1 MAIELDSILT
11 NSDWG
16 SEAGKINTNNQKL
29 VSEIIKT
36 QNSAPSIKWYSTGA
50 ELSLK
55 RPNPGDGETAWAGT
69 PYPGT
74 ARAASGGIWNDTGVV
89 PNVGTVELNDYA
101 KTTTVAG
108 VVIRTGEL
116 TETLSKEKDKAP
128 SNYAVDKI
136 VEPFY
141 TYPKTDFPAPILES
155 SRYSSTGALLTEQSG
170 FYSATFPYTAGETFY
185 FTGRLNAASSQV
197 AWYFDASGNPIS
209 REYPATGSNVNY
221 VDLELHPPVGTAT
234 IGLTSRTVTLSVK
247 KLTRV
252 KNTVTPAEMET
263 AINEALG
270 EPDKP
275 LGDHV
280 LWAGTSIP
288 NGCQYPQNICM
299 HFGATINKVTVP
311 SSACESRLNS
321 ADRKVEVFT
330 YSNGSLNGKLG
341 ALSETIA
348 DKQFIVDNYAA
359 IEPYITGSKPT
370 VEQVANNT
378 NYNGM
383 GAADYIR
390 YYSYEKRVIENL
402 TDIDTFF
409 FNHGY
414 NDTNS
419 VANQTLLT
427 AIRLVNDRSQVGTP
441 EYTTALTLVRDKR
454 NFIGG
459 AIQILDAVYAVNPKI
474 KVYVVS
480 EYSRYCK
487 SSNGSTKTAIID
499 LQEELA
505 KYYGIPF
512 INLAD
517 NIGITDYIIPNTA
530 QYWDIEPWLTYKGD
544 NSGDMEKLRYLIP
557 DGTHPFSDPNGLV
570 DKLMEKSCIR
580 QIQSK

>member
-1 MAIELDSILT
+1 MSVLDQLKQYANNVRYQTRKEMNTAELIGSILVGIIDYLRNLISGYTRQPGVDTYALLLSTYPSPEKGWTVLVRNDET
-11 NSDWG
+11 NGGVASLYQW
-16 SEAGKINTNNQKL
+16 N
-29 VSEIIKT
+29 
-36 QNSAPSIKWYSTGA
+36 GA
-50 ELSLK
+50 TWVNLETAVYEDDIALKDDVVLKNELS
-55 RPNPGDGETAWAGT
+55 DAVDI
-69 PYPGT
+69 
-74 ARAASGGIWNDTGVV
+74 S
-89 PNVGTVELNDYA
+89 
-101 KTTTVAG
+101 
-108 VVIRTGEL
+108 
-116 TETLSKEKDKAP
+116 KDKAP

-136 VEPFY
+136 VKPFY
-141 TYPKTDFPAPILES
+141 TESKNPYPVTVLDN
-155 SRYSSTGALLTEQSG
+155 SRYSSAGALLTDQSG
-170 FYSATFPYTAGETFY
+170 FFSAVLPYTAGETFY
-185 FTGRLNAASSQV
+185 FTGRLNASSSQV
-197 AWYFDASGNPIS
+197 AWYFDVSGNPIS
-209 REYPATGSNVNY
+209 REYPATGSNVDY
-221 VDLELHPPVGTAT
+221 VDLELHPPVGTVT

-247 KLTRV
+247 KLERV
-252 KNTVTPAEMET
+252 KNTVTPAEMKA
-263 AINEALG
+263 AIDAIKLS
-270 EPDKP
+270 P
-275 LGDHV
+275 LGLSV

-288 NGCQYPQNICM
+288 NGCQYPQNICTY
-299 HFGATINKVTVP
+299 FGATINKVTVP

-390 YYSYEKRVIENL
+390 YYSYEKRVIESL
-402 TDIDTFF
+402 TNVDTFF

-419 VANQTLLT
+419 VANQTLLA

-441 EYTTALTLVRDKR
+441 EYTTALALVKDKR

-459 AIQILDAVYAVNPKI
+459 AIQIIDAVFAVNPKI
-474 KVYVVS
+474 KVYIVS

-487 SSNGSTKTAIID
+487 SSNGVTKSAIIG

-517 NIGITDYIIPNTA
+517 NLAITDYILPNTA
-530 QYWDIEPWLTYKGD
+530 QYWDVEPWLTYKGD

-557 DGTHPFSDPNGLV
+557 DGIHPFSDPNGFV
-570 DKLMEKSCIR
+570 DKLMEESGIR
-580 QIQSK
+580 QIESK